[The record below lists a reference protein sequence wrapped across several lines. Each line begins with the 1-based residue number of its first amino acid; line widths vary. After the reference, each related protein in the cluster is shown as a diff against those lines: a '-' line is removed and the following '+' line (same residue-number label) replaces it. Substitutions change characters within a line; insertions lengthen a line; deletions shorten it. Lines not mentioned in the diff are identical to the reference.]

1 MSTRIPSVTGLAAAK
16 SKTYQKPIILHQ
28 AITAA
33 IASATSGTIT
43 LTTAIPSD
51 DFVYVLQVRRAN
63 REVTGFDSY
72 YSLTSGFLVYQNGT
86 ATLTSGDLLTVVGT
100 YMK

>member
-1 MSTRIPSVTGLAAAK
+1 MSTRIPSVTGVTATK
-16 SKTYQKPIILHQ
+16 TKTYHKPIVFNQ
-28 AITAA
+28 NITAA
-33 IASATSGTIT
+33 LASATSGVIT
-43 LTTAIPSD
+43 VTSAIPSD

-72 YSLTSGFLVYQNGT
+72 YSPTSGILVYQNGT
-86 ATLTSGDLLTVVGT
+86 GTLTSGDILTIVGT